1 MRKVRIKK
9 GDEVVVT
16 TGKNR
21 GARGRVLKV
30 YPTDGTAIVERTN
43 MVKKHTRA
51 NPQQQVQGGIVERE
65 APIQLS
71 NLMLICPESGKPTR
85 VGRRRLEDG
94 TSVRVSKKSGATFN

>member
-1 MRKVRIKK
+1 MKKVKIKK

-30 YPTDGTAIVERTN
+30 YPGNSTAIVERTN

-71 NLMLICPESGKPTR
+71 NLMLICPESGQPTR

>member
-16 TGKNR
+16 TGRNR
-21 GARGRVLKV
+21 GNRGRVLKV
-30 YPTDGTAIVERTN
+30 YPNEGTAIVERTN

-71 NLMLICPESGKPTR
+71 NLMLICPESGEPTR

>member
-1 MRKVRIKK
+1 MLR
-9 GDEVVVT
+9 
-16 TGKNR
+16 
-21 GARGRVLKV
+21 V
-30 YPTDGTAIVERTN
+30 YPANNSAIVERIN

-65 APIQLS
+65 AAIQLS
-71 NLMLICPESGKPTR
+71 NLMVICPESGQPTR